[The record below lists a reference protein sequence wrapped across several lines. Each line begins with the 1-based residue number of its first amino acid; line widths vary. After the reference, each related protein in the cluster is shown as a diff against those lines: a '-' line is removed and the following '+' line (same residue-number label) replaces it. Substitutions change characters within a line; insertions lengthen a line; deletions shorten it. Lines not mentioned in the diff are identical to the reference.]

1 MLKPLFVTFGMAGF
15 LLSSAAVAQ
24 AHVSACTLCT
34 VPINPATH
42 KPDTTMACGGT
53 WPDFQ
58 AAFFSPNGNHA
69 QVHAAGCTSG
79 LDDTRTGPGP
89 NLALCCVKVNPVP

>member
-1 MLKPLFVTFGMAGF
+1 MKALYVTLAMAGF
-15 LLSSAAVAQ
+15 LLSSAVVAQ

-42 KPDTTMACGGT
+42 HPDTSMACGGT

-58 AAFFSPNGNHA
+58 AAFFSPSGSHA
-69 QVHAAGCTSG
+69 LVLGAGCQG
-79 LDDTRTGPGP
+79 NLADTRTGQPP
-89 NLALCCVKVNPVP
+89 NVALCCVLVTPVP